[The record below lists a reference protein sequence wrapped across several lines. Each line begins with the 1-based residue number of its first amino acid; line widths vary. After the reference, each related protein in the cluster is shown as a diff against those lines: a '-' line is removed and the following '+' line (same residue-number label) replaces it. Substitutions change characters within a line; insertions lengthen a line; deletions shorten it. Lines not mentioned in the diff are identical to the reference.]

1 MTCANSPIDS
11 GTLAYVTIGTK
22 SGPVITPVLYGASGT
37 SLWYLSNRKSL
48 KAKILSRRP
57 ATTWVVPGSTGTA
70 IYTGQARMLS
80 PLDPLGALA
89 ALPTVPAIGA
99 GLASWTVR
107 NPKHALGFIRD
118 TLTAVTR
125 TLPYDQVLT
134 ELRPDDVTATD
145 FVYDRGTGVPVV
157 ETRLDLG
164 DLPPGMAAL
173 INNAS
178 GILGVASPDKLLAMP
193 VAWEP
198 STMTATA
205 PPGLLDNLD
214 GESVSA
220 CVTLDEPVHE
230 RPTQQRGIVLRGRA
244 TVSGGTVRLDVD
256 RITYWDGFETRTLK
270 VTLVPEELS
279 HND

>member
-1 MTCANSPIDS
+1 MTSANSPIDS
-11 GTLAYVTIGTK
+11 GTLAYVAIGTK

-57 ATTWVVPGSTGTA
+57 ETCWVVPGSTETS

-134 ELRPDDVTATD
+134 ELRPDTVTTTD
-145 FVYDRGTGVPVV
+145 FVYERGTATPAA
-157 ETRLDLG
+157 ETHLDLS
-164 DLPPGMAAL
+164 DLPTGMAAL
-173 INNAS
+173 INNGS
-178 GILGVASPDKLLAMP
+178 GILGVGSPDKLVAAP
-193 VAWEP
+193 VAWNP

-205 PPGLLDNLD
+205 PSGLLDHLD
-214 GESVSA
+214 GQTVPA
-220 CVTLDEPVHE
+220 CVTLDEPAHE

-244 TVSGGTVRLDVD
+244 TVRGGTARLDVD

-270 VTLVPEELS
+270 VALVPE
-279 HND
+279 